1 MSDDLQQRLQA
12 IQDGFLSSREVIKSQ
27 DFLIEQLRTE
37 LKAANEALDNIWK
50 RPKFGEMP
58 CGHLAGDTRCKCDQL
73 RTQLQAANERIERLK
88 KQQDVL
94 LETIER
100 DQNFWNEDKQRIER
114 LEAGLAK
121 LKDLIDWREIDNARN
136 LIAELEKETT

>member
-1 MSDDLQQRLQA
+1 
-12 IQDGFLSSREVIKSQ
+12 
-27 DFLIEQLRTE
+27 
-37 LKAANEALDNIWK
+37 
-50 RPKFGEMP
+50 MP

-94 LETIER
+94 LETIKR
-100 DQNFWNEDKQRIER
+100 DQNFWSEDKQRIER